1 MPGETAPTLT
11 PWEQMDQRCTEI
23 IRLISENIGSANV
36 KKFHRPITATAP
48 DPTTFP
54 AIFVQPRSWDPKLTT
69 TAKYELTGKVII
81 YCYASG
87 NDAERVG
94 QDVIDMVG
102 QLDKL
107 FSNNALD
114 DRLLATFTNKYFVN
128 PGFWIHSRFGPGDIS
143 EVLPFQ
149 RENGEVLLCAARIP
163 FEFLDVLIH

>member
-1 MPGETAPTLT
+1 MPGLT
-11 PWEQMDQRCTEI
+11 DTPLTSFEQFDKRCTEI
-23 IRLISENIGSANV
+23 IRLIQAYVGSVNV
-36 KKFHRPITATAP
+36 KKFHRPITAAQP

-69 TAKYELTGKVII
+69 TAKYELTGKVVI

-94 QDVIDMVG
+94 QDVMDMLAK
-102 QLDKL
+102 LDKL

-114 DRLLATFTNKYFVN
+114 DRLLATWTNQYFIN
-128 PGFWIHSRFGPGDIS
+128 PGFWIHSRFGPVDVS

-149 RENGEVLLCAARIP
+149 RENGEVLICAARIP